1 VVRGVAAK
9 ATTHPRTIVIF
20 ACSTMGQNL
29 GIVRPENTKDFLRII
44 RYNSRRRLTY

>member
-9 ATTHPRTIVIF
+9 ATTHPLTIVIF
-20 ACSTMGQNL
+20 VCSIMGQSH

-44 RYNSRRRLTY
+44 R